1 MHSKQVEQQ
10 LFGDLLKLDDDLLKR
25 IEEFNRDREDSKKI
39 KVIER
44 SGVRYAVIDNNFIEF
59 FRAQDLR
66 ERYEIRVEQEQNGSR
81 VFVAVQ
87 KKERKIGAGL
97 SHDSQGFGAE
107 LSVQTPELGK
117 IAVSVGSSQTSLH
130 ANAFRLEGSR
140 LGSVYPKISAV
151 CLGILCWNDGRFG
164 LSLPTFSGFLDFFI
178 A

>member
-10 LFGDLLKLDDDLLKR
+10 LLGDLLKLDDDLLKR
-25 IEEFNRDREDSKKI
+25 IEEFNRHREDSKKI

-87 KKERKIGAGL
+87 
-97 SHDSQGFGAE
+97 
-107 LSVQTPELGK
+107 
-117 IAVSVGSSQTSLH
+117 
-130 ANAFRLEGSR
+130 
-140 LGSVYPKISAV
+140 
-151 CLGILCWNDGRFG
+151 
-164 LSLPTFSGFLDFFI
+164 
-178 A
+178 